1 MIIAIDGPAGSGK
14 STIAKLVAKKT
25 GFLYIDTGAM
35 YRALTLKAINNRIDL
50 RDERAV
56 CDLAKH
62 TQIDLIP
69 NAHGPIQVL
78 LDNID
83 VSVAIREPRVTRH
96 VSDIAK
102 LGSVREILV
111 KLQRRLGAERDCI
124 LDGRDIGTTVFPDAD
139 RKFYIDAAFDVRVE
153 RRYKDLI
160 SLNIKDVSREQ
171 VAADL
176 KNRDTIDST
185 REHSPLKKAPDAFFI
200 DTSDMTIDEVV
211 NAVMSRIHTGSS

>member
-35 YRALTLKAINNRIDL
+35 YRALTLKTINNRIDPK
-50 RDERAV
+50 DERAV
-56 CDLAKH
+56 CDLAKR

-83 VSVAIREPRVTRH
+83 VSVAIREPRVTSR

-124 LDGRDIGTTVFPDAD
+124 LDGRDIGTTVFPDAE

-160 SLNIKDVSREQ
+160 NLNIKGVSREQ
-171 VAADL
+171 VASDL

-185 REHSPLKKAPDAFFI
+185 REHSPLKKAPDAVFI
-200 DTSDMTIDEVV
+200 DTSAMTIDEVV